1 MIPTKGAGK
10 FSEIRGALGEAHASS
25 GSLSV
30 CLSFHLLS
38 SLPSHSFILFSLW
51 SLSLPS
57 TASLWLLSPLLVP
70 SLSFHLVLYLIA
82 SVYLP
87 FLFSHAT
94 GLQWSLVVL
103 PFCILT
109 DVVSVINKFVSLFRF
124 HIVGC
129 YVKATVLSGTCTANG
144 FGLKECLDQIP

>member
-1 MIPTKGAGK
+1 MP
-10 FSEIRGALGEAHASS
+10 ALALC
-25 GSLSV
+25 LSV
-30 CLSFHLLS
+30 CPSISCLPCPAIHSFSFPSGLCLCLPQQVSSS
-38 SLPSHSFILFSLW
+38 SLH
-51 SLSLPS
+51 
-57 TASLWLLSPLLVP
+57 SPLLVP

-82 SVYLP
+82 SVYLA

-144 FGLKECLDQIP
+144 FGLKECLNQIP